1 MQKLLNNS
9 TIARVIG
16 TGLFLSSVSCS
27 SFSPT
32 ASYVDPNAVNNLTTG
47 FTMTDLQMVS
57 QSMADSLIASGKLN
71 RNCKTYTVSKVA
83 NKTDQ
88 YIDTETIT
96 QSIVN
101 RLGNSSA
108 VKSTYVVSAAE
119 MQNQTDELDRQ
130 NQSGLYNKNTTAK
143 SGNMKGAQCRIDGFV
158 NSINTSNA
166 GTKTEMVQYQYNMKL
181 VNVEAGEMV
190 WSNEKPLAK
199 MMQH

>member
-1 MQKLLNNS
+1 MQKILTKS
-9 TIARVIG
+9 TLARFVG
-16 TGLFLSSVSCS
+16 TGLFLSAVSCS

-130 NQSGLYNKNTTAK
+130 NQSGLYKKSTTAK
-143 SGNMKGAQCRIDGFV
+143 SGNMKGAECRIDGFV

-181 VNVEAGEMV
+181 INVEAGEMV
-190 WSNEKPLAK
+190 WSNEKPIAK

>member
-1 MQKLLNNS
+1 MQKIIKSIIGS
-9 TIARVIG
+9 TI
-16 TGLFLSSVSCS
+16 FLSVASCG
-27 SFSPT
+27 SFTPAT
-32 ASYVDPNAVNNLTTG
+32 AQYVDPNAVNNLTTN
-47 FTMTDLQMVS
+47 FTMTDLQLVS
-57 QSMADSLIASGKLN
+57 QAMADSLISTGKLN
-71 RNCKTYTVSKVA
+71 KCKTYTVSKVA

-108 VKSTYVVSAAE
+108 VKAIYVLSGSE

-130 NQSGLYNKNTTAK
+130 NQSGLYNKSTTAK
-143 SGNMKGAQCRIDGFV
+143 VGNMKGAQCRIDGFV
-158 NSINTSNA
+158 NSISTSNS

-181 VNVEAGEMV
+181 INVEAGEMV

-199 MMQH
+199 KMQH

>member
-1 MQKLLNNS
+1 MQKLFTKSSLS
-9 TIARVIG
+9 RVIG
-16 TGLFLSSVSCS
+16 TSVFLSAVSCS

-130 NQSGLYNKNTTAK
+130 NQSGLYKKSTTAK
-143 SGNMKGAQCRIDGFV
+143 SGNMKGAECRIDGFV

-181 VNVEAGEMV
+181 INVEAGEMV
-190 WSNEKPLAK
+190 WSNEKPLSK